1 MSSKLALSSRPTVR
15 ITVSVLTL
23 ALGLFSVPLAQ
34 ALTFTVNYDS
44 SVNNAPLGFKPAL
57 LNAVGFYQ
65 NTFSNPININL
76 NVGWGTVNNQA
87 LSGGALGAS
96 SSFFVNYDYATVRT
110 ALSNVGAPGYL
121 PATDP
126 TNGRAIDVNT
136 ANAKALG
143 LNTGGAPS
151 DGGIGFDST
160 ATWTFDP
167 TNRAVTGAYDFIGV
181 AMHEISEV
189 MGRSSSLVP
198 TCTGGNACSESLLD
212 LFRYTAPGQLDLA
225 GTNAYLSIDG
235 GKSQINTFNGNQV
248 IGDLGDWSASPE
260 DAYNYSAGT
269 NQLLNISA
277 GDNTELTALGYT
289 LAAPVPV
296 PDSFILLLS
305 ALGLTVLIARRRR
318 TAPERVS
325 GYCKETPV
333 ASRKRVISFHG
344 HKEPALA
351 N

>member
-15 ITVSVLTL
+15 ITVLALTL

-34 ALTFTVNYDS
+34 ALTFNVSYDS
-44 SVNNAPLGFKPAL
+44 SVSNAPSGFTSAFQ
-57 LNAVGFYQ
+57 NAVGFYQ

-76 NVGWGTVNNQA
+76 NVGWGTVNGQA
-87 LSGGALGAS
+87 LSSGSLGAS

-143 LNTGGAPS
+143 LNTGGRPNSS
-151 DGGIGFDST
+151 DGGVGFDST

-167 TNRAVTGAYDFIGV
+167 NNRAVTGAYDFIGV

-189 MGRSSSLVP
+189 MGRSSSMVP
-198 TCTGGNACSESLLD
+198 TCTGGSTCNESLLD
-212 LFRYTAPGQLDLA
+212 LFRYSASGQLDLT

-235 GKSQINTFNGNQV
+235 GKSQINTFNGNQT
-248 IGDLGDWSASPE
+248 IGDLGDWAASPA
-260 DAYNYSAGT
+260 DAYNYSAGK
-269 NQLLNISA
+269 NQLLSISG
-277 GDNTELTALGYT
+277 GDNTELAAMGYT
-289 LAAPVPV
+289 LATPVPI

-305 ALGLTVLIARRRR
+305 ALGLTVLIARRRH
-318 TAPERVS
+318 A
-325 GYCKETPV
+325 
-333 ASRKRVISFHG
+333 
-344 HKEPALA
+344 
-351 N
+351 